1 MHNPTHQLA
10 DAIRDVTVAMQS
22 AIADVHRSQMIN
34 ADDLIEVLLSIAD
47 RLDPPIP
54 DTANRVEFPCPDCG
68 EIDADRLNWNDDEFI
83 RCDACGTIYSP
94 VK

>member
-10 DAIRDVTVAMQS
+10 DAICDVTVAIQR
-22 AIADVHRSQMIN
+22 AIEDGHRSQAIDAN
-34 ADDLIEVLLSIAD
+34 DLIEVFLAIAD
-47 RLDPPIP
+47 RLAPPIQ

-68 EIDADRLNWNDDEFI
+68 EIDADRLNRIDDEFI